1 MPSIAL
7 RPFRPCDLARL
18 DPPLLPPEA
27 AAGLEPPPGAAFSAL
42 AGGRVLG
49 CAGVIVPHGSRCGR
63 AWALLGDD
71 LRARPFLLHRLAARG
86 LDSIARRHC
95 LTRIE
100 ASVQA
105 DFAAGRRWLEALGF
119 RCEGRLP
126 DTPGGERFLRYE
138 RHFPISP
145 SFGPICSKVRCDC

>member
-1 MPSIAL
+1 MPAPVTL
-7 RPFRPCDLARL
+7 RPCRPGDLARL

-27 AAGLEPPPGAAFSAL
+27 AVGLDPPPGTAFTAR

-49 CAGVIVPHGSRCGR
+49 CAGVIVPPGSRCGR

-71 LRARPFLLHRLAARG
+71 LRKRPFALHRLVVRG
-86 LDSIARRHC
+86 LEGIVRRHA

-100 ASVQA
+100 ARVRT

-119 RCEGRLP
+119 RCEGPLP
-126 DTPGGERFLRYE
+126 DSPGGVPFLHYAR
-138 RHFPISP
+138 RLRAPL
-145 SFGPICSKVRCDC
+145 SF